1 MENTVPLKRK
11 KELQGV
17 SRDHHQGLL
26 LCWKIRTGFSK
37 GIEVTRIKRYADW
50 FFKTHL
56 VPHFELEEQYM
67 FPILGKDN
75 ELVKK
80 ALAEHRRLIR
90 LFNDQEIHKSLGLI
104 EEELAQHIRFEER
117 ILFKEIQKIATAAQ
131 LNTISKIHNDEKFRD
146 NSDDPFWA

>member
-1 MENTVPLKRK
+1 MRIGSLKHT
-11 KELQGV
+11 LYHI
-17 SRDHHQGLL
+17 SS
-26 LCWKIRTGFSK
+26 WKSNICF
-37 GIEVTRIKRYADW
+37 
-50 FFKTHL
+50 L
-56 VPHFELEEQYM
+56 
-67 FPILGKDN
+67 
-75 ELVKK
+75 KK